1 MFENIYSDAF
11 DGDFSDGY
19 ISNTNF
25 INCANDAID
34 ISGSNV
40 TIDSVFIQ
48 NSGDKG
54 ISVGEK
60 SMVDVRDVVIRNVT
74 NAIVAKD
81 FPLVQGTIMFV
92 AGAYILVNLL
102 VEVIYTYLDPRIR
115 YS

>member
-1 MFENIYSDAF
+1 LFENIYSDAF

-19 ISNTNF
+19 ISNTSF

-54 ISVGEK
+54 ISVGGEESILK
-60 SMVDVRDVVIRNVT
+60 AT
-74 NAIVAKD
+74 NITIIDSEIGMTSKD
-81 FPLVQGTIMFV
+81 RK
-92 AGAYILVNLL
+92 Y
-102 VEVIYTYLDPRIR
+102 
-115 YS
+115 